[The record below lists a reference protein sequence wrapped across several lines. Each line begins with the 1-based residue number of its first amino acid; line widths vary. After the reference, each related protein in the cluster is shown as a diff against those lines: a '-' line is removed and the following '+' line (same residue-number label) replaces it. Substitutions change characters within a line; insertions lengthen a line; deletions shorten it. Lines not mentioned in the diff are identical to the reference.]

1 MHSKTN
7 DSILTHGSILNSWF
21 YIKTH
26 DSILNSI
33 MTLNSIKTDSANG
46 SDSILKVKDNK
57 MSNNNEHSNYKKGLK
72 VRTEVMGEAHVKRS
86 LDAATAFTQPLQDWI
101 IEHAWGTTW
110 QDDSVLPRKYRSLV
124 TLGFLIAQK
133 SPNELKGHIRGA
145 INNGAT
151 VAEIREV
158 LMHSLPYCGAPATQE
173 AFRAAIEVFNEM
185 GIDID
190 NLNKKP

>member
-1 MHSKTN
+1 MSHDNN
-7 DSILTHGSILNSWF
+7 D
-21 YIKTH
+21 
-26 DSILNSI
+26 
-33 MTLNSIKTDSANG
+33 
-46 SDSILKVKDNK
+46 
-57 MSNNNEHSNYKKGLK
+57 EPSNYEKGLK
-72 VRTEVMGEAHVKRS
+72 VRTEVMGAAHVQRS

-110 QDDSVLPRKYRSLV
+110 QDETILPRKYRSLI

-133 SPNELKGHIRGA
+133 SPTELKGHIRGA
-145 INNGAT
+145 INNGAS

-185 GIDID
+185 GI
-190 NLNKKP
+190 NLET

>member
-1 MHSKTN
+1 M
-7 DSILTHGSILNSWF
+7 
-21 YIKTH
+21 
-26 DSILNSI
+26 
-33 MTLNSIKTDSANG
+33 AN
-46 SDSILKVKDNK
+46 NTAYE
-57 MSNNNEHSNYKKGLK
+57 NGLQ

-86 LDAATAFTQPLQDWI
+86 LDNATGFTQPLQDWI
-101 IEHAWGTTW
+101 IEHAWGSTW
-110 QDDSVLPRKYRSLV
+110 QDDSVLPRKYRSL
-124 TLGFLIAQK
+124 TTIAFLIAQK
-133 SPNELKGHIRGA
+133 SPTELKGHIRGA
-145 INNGAT
+145 INNGAS

>member
-1 MHSKTN
+1 M
-7 DSILTHGSILNSWF
+7 
-21 YIKTH
+21 
-26 DSILNSI
+26 
-33 MTLNSIKTDSANG
+33 
-46 SDSILKVKDNK
+46 SDS
-57 MSNNNEHSNYKKGLK
+57 SNYEKGLK
-72 VRTEVMGEAHVKRS
+72 VRTEVMGAAHVQRS

-101 IEHAWGTTW
+101 IENAWGTTW
-110 QDDSVLPRKYRSLV
+110 QDDSVLPRKYRSLI

-145 INNGAT
+145 INNGAS

-185 GIDID
+185 GID
-190 NLNKKP
+190 LEA

>member
-1 MHSKTN
+1 M
-7 DSILTHGSILNSWF
+7 
-21 YIKTH
+21 
-26 DSILNSI
+26 
-33 MTLNSIKTDSANG
+33 AN
-46 SDSILKVKDNK
+46 NTAYQ
-57 MSNNNEHSNYKKGLK
+57 NGLQ

-86 LDAATAFTQPLQDWI
+86 LNNATGFTQPLQDWI
-101 IEHAWGTTW
+101 IEHAWGSTW
-110 QDDSVLPRKYRSLV
+110 QDDSVLPRKYRSLI
-124 TLGFLIAQK
+124 TIAFLVAQK
-133 SPNELKGHIRGA
+133 SPTELKGHIRGA
-145 INNGAT
+145 INNGAS

>member
-1 MHSKTN
+1 M
-7 DSILTHGSILNSWF
+7 
-21 YIKTH
+21 
-26 DSILNSI
+26 
-33 MTLNSIKTDSANG
+33 AN
-46 SDSILKVKDNK
+46 NTAYE
-57 MSNNNEHSNYKKGLK
+57 NGLQ

-86 LDAATAFTQPLQDWI
+86 LDNATGFTQPLQDWI
-101 IEHAWGTTW
+101 IEHAWGSTW
-110 QDDSVLPRKYRSLV
+110 QDDSVLPRKYRSLI
-124 TLGFLIAQK
+124 TIAFLVAQK
-133 SPNELKGHIRGA
+133 SPTELKGHIRGA
-145 INNGAT
+145 INNGAN

>member
-1 MHSKTN
+1 
-7 DSILTHGSILNSWF
+7 
-21 YIKTH
+21 
-26 DSILNSI
+26 
-33 MTLNSIKTDSANG
+33 
-46 SDSILKVKDNK
+46 

-86 LDAATAFTQPLQDWI
+86 LDAATNFTQTLQDWI

-173 AFRAAIEVFNEM
+173 AFRAAIEVFKEM

>member
-1 MHSKTN
+1 MMN
-7 DSILTHGSILNSWF
+7 DN
-21 YIKTH
+21 
-26 DSILNSI
+26 
-33 MTLNSIKTDSANG
+33 
-46 SDSILKVKDNK
+46 
-57 MSNNNEHSNYKKGLK
+57 SNYEHGLK

-86 LDAATAFTQPLQDWI
+86 LDAATDFTQPLQDWI

-110 QDDSVLPRKYRSLV
+110 QDDTILPRKYRSLV

-145 INNGAT
+145 INNGAS
-151 VAEIREV
+151 VLEIREV

-185 GIDID
+185 GIDLD
-190 NLNKKP
+190 ASLTLS

>member
-1 MHSKTN
+1 M
-7 DSILTHGSILNSWF
+7 
-21 YIKTH
+21 
-26 DSILNSI
+26 
-33 MTLNSIKTDSANG
+33 
-46 SDSILKVKDNK
+46 SDN
-57 MSNNNEHSNYKKGLK
+57 SNYNKGLK

-86 LDAATAFTQPLQDWI
+86 LDSATPFTQPLQDWI

-110 QDDSVLPRKYRSLV
+110 QDEEVLPRKYRSLI
-124 TLGFLIAQK
+124 TMAFLIAQK

-173 AFRAAIEVFNEM
+173 AFRAAIQVLTEM
-185 GIDID
+185 EIDFEA
-190 NLNKKP
+190 K